1 MYCKNILNALISVC
15 GICKPNESLFLEVC
29 LSYNLYS
36 DPLHLS
42 SRVVDLVAT
51 LQARTQPHSEMLLD
65 LPLLQLC
72 RASHCLPLER
82 EPLKR
87 DINEDRIYSEIR
99 IGSHTF
105 LYLVKQ

>member
-1 MYCKNILNALISVC
+1 MNSVLNILNALISVF
-15 GICKPNESLFLEVC
+15 GIFKPKSFFLEVC

-36 DPLHLS
+36 DPLHLL

-51 LQARTQPHSEMLLD
+51 LRARTQLHSEMLLD

-72 RASHCLPLER
+72 RASHCLPSER

-87 DINEDRIYSEIR
+87 DINGESIYYEIR

>member
-1 MYCKNILNALISVC
+1 MKVF
-15 GICKPNESLFLEVC
+15 FLEVG

-51 LQARTQPHSEMLLD
+51 LRARTQLHSEMLLD
-65 LPLLQLC
+65 LSLLQLC
-72 RASHCLPLER
+72 RASHYLPLER
-82 EPLKR
+82 GPLER
-87 DINEDRIYSEIR
+87 DINGESIYYEIR